1 MLADKQIR
9 KGAYMRNT
17 NISIS
22 IDKELLHKLTDMA
35 WEFRM
40 SRSELISKLINLGL
54 EKVKQNPEALS
65 KRS

>member
-22 IDKELLHKLTDMA
+22 IDKELLNKLTDMA
-35 WEFRM
+35 WELRM

-54 EKVKQNPEALS
+54 EKVKQSPEALS

>member
-1 MLADKQIR
+1 
-9 KGAYMRNT
+9 MRNT

-22 IDKELLHKLTDMA
+22 IDKELLNKLTDMA
-35 WEFRM
+35 WELRM

-54 EKVKQNPEALS
+54 EKVKQSPEALS

>member
-1 MLADKQIR
+1 
-9 KGAYMRNT
+9 MRNT
-17 NISIS
+17 NVSIS

-40 SRSELISKLINLGL
+40 SRSELISKLLTLGL
-54 EKVKQNPEALS
+54 EKVKQSPEALN